1 MDHECNWQQ
10 ALKANGVKT
19 KLWLLRAGHTDPFE
33 SRRAV
38 WVDTLHRW
46 FDHYLYGVNN
56 GIENEPAVTIED
68 EKDVWKDYAE
78 LADPRHA
85 ERQRLPARRRRQ
97 RRRRHAR
104 RHVRRRRPT
113 R

>member
-1 MDHECNWQQ
+1 M
-10 ALKANGVKT
+10 
-19 KLWLLRAGHTDPFE
+19 
-33 SRRAV
+33 

-56 GIENEPAVTIED
+56 GIENEPPVTIED

-78 LADPRHA
+78 LADPGHA
-85 ERQRLPARRRRQ
+85 ERRRLPARHGRHRRG
-97 RRRRHAR
+97 RHAR
-104 RHVRRRRPT
+104 RHRRAARPT